1 MEPASHIYGA
11 PVLQLLKPVCIEPVL
26 HNSNER
32 ASQLVLVVKKKKA
45 HLPVQ
50 ETSEIQVQSLSWEDP
65 LEEEMATHSN
75 ILVWRIPCT
84 EEPGRATVHSIP
96 KESDTT
102 EVT

>member
-1 MEPASHIYGA
+1 M
-11 PVLQLLKPVCIEPVL
+11 LQLLKPVCIEPVL
-26 HNSNER
+26 HNSNET
-32 ASQLVLVVKKKKA
+32 ASQLVLVVKKKKKKA

-50 ETSEIQVQSLSWEDP
+50 ETSEMRVQSLSWEDP

-75 ILVWRIPCT
+75 ILAWRIPCT

-102 EVT
+102 EAT